1 MERMKLGFASA
12 ILPDQSFD
20 TIVSFAAANGYRCV
34 EMMCWPVGRAERRYA
49 GVTHIDVD
57 SLDATQVEAIAA
69 KLSET
74 GVEISAL
81 GYYPNPLDPDA
92 TKAGEAIG
100 HIKRL
105 IVAAPKLGVYTVNTF
120 VGRNQHLSVSENMKL
135 FEKVWPDIIKLAE
148 DSGVRVA
155 IENCPMLFTKDEW
168 PGGQNLAV
176 SPRIWR
182 EMFARIPSANFGLN
196 YDPSH
201 FLLQQMDYIRPIYEF
216 TEKLFHVHI
225 KDIKLNRSLLDE
237 VGIFAAPLDYLQPK
251 LPGLGDIDWG
261 KFVSALTDVGYN
273 GHICVE
279 VEDKA
284 FEDSLERRYQSLIQ
298 SQRYI
303 SQFIVTE

>member
-1 MERMKLGFASA
+1 MKLGFASA

-20 TIVSFAAANGYRCV
+20 TVVSFAAEQGYRWV
-34 EMMCWPVGRAERRYA
+34 EMMSWPAGKAERRYA

-57 SLDATQVEAIAA
+57 TLDAARVDAIKA

-81 GYYPNPLDPDA
+81 GYYPNALDPDA
-92 TKAGEAIG
+92 EKAQVAIN
-100 HIKRL
+100 HIKKL
-105 IVAAPKLGVYTVNTF
+105 IAAAPKLGVSTVNTF
-120 VGRNQHLSVSENMKL
+120 IGRNQYLSVSENMKL
-135 FEKVWPDIIKLAE
+135 FSNVWPDLIKLAE
-148 DSGVRVA
+148 DNGVRVA
-155 IENCPMLFTKDEW
+155 IENCPMFFTQDEW
-168 PGGQNLAV
+168 PGGKNLAV

-182 EMFARIPSANFGLN
+182 EMFATIPSANFGLN

-201 FLLQQMDYIRPIYEF
+201 FILQQMDYIKPIYEF

-225 KDIKLNRSLLDE
+225 KDIKLYRNLLDE
-237 VGIFAAPLDYLQPK
+237 VGIFAPPLDYLQPK

-284 FEDSLERRYQSLIQ
+284 YEDTLEHRYQSLIQ
-298 SQRYI
+298 SQRFI

>member
-1 MERMKLGFASA
+1 MKLGFASA

-20 TIVSFAAANGYRCV
+20 DVVSFAAGHGYRCV
-34 EMMCWPVGRAERRYA
+34 EMMSWPVGKSERRYA

-57 SLDATQVEAIAA
+57 TLDAARAEAIKG
-69 KLSET
+69 KLSEA

-81 GYYPNPLDPDA
+81 GYYPNALDPDA
-92 TKAGEAIG
+92 EKAQAAVS
-100 HIKRL
+100 HIKKL
-105 IVAAPKLGVYTVNTF
+105 ITAAPRIGVHTVNTF
-120 VGRNQHLSVSENMKL
+120 IGRNQFLNVSENMKL
-135 FEKVWPDIIKLAE
+135 FANVWPDIIKLAE

-155 IENCPMLFTKDEW
+155 IENCPMLFTQSEW
-168 PGGQNLAV
+168 PGGKNLAV

-182 EMFARIPSANFGLN
+182 EMFSVIPSASFGLN

-201 FLLQQMDYIRPIYEF
+201 FVIQQMDYIRPIYEF
-216 TEKLFHVHI
+216 KEKLFHVHI
-225 KDIKLNRSLLDE
+225 KDIKLYRNLLDE

-251 LPGLGDIDWG
+251 LPGLGDVDWG
-261 KFVSALTDVGYN
+261 RFVSALTDVGYD

-284 FEDSLERRYQSLIQ
+284 FEDTLEHRYQSLIQ
-298 SQRYI
+298 SQRYM

>member
-1 MERMKLGFASA
+1 MKLGFASA

-20 TIVSFAAANGYRCV
+20 TVVSFAAEHGYRCV
-34 EMMCWPVGRAERRYA
+34 EMMCWPAGKAERRYA

-57 SLDATQVEAIAA
+57 ALDGVRVNEIQS
-69 KLSET
+69 KLAES

-81 GYYPNPLDPDA
+81 GYYPNALDADA
-92 TKAGEAIG
+92 EKANVAIQ
-100 HIKRL
+100 HIKKL
-105 IVAAPKLGVYTVNTF
+105 IVSAPKIGVHTVNTF
-120 VGRNQHLSVSENMKL
+120 IVRDQFSSVSENMKR
-135 FEKVWPDIIKLAE
+135 FEVVWPDIIKLAE
-148 DSGVRVA
+148 DNDVRVA
-155 IENCPMLFTKDEW
+155 IENCPMHFTKDEW
-168 PGGQNLAV
+168 PGGKNLAI

-182 EMFARIPSANFGLN
+182 EMFSIIPSAHFGLN

-201 FLLQQMDYIRPIYEF
+201 FVLQQMDYIKPIYEF

-225 KDIKLNRSLLDE
+225 KDIKLYRNLLDE

-273 GHICVE
+273 GNICVE

-284 FEDSLERRYQSLIQ
+284 FEDTLEHRYQSLIQ
-298 SQRYI
+298 SQRYM